1 MRRQAGSPTW
11 LLVADVDVQAHDD
24 GVGEQR
30 RHPVDDE
37 HDAAAQDGPRQRDPH
52 VVVLE
57 ARTPSWNA
65 IETEVTQMHAHAQHD
80 KQMPCGKSP
89 CDKDYNGVTHTGL

>member
-1 MRRQAGSPTW
+1 MHVCTRF
-11 LLVADVDVQAHDD
+11 LVADVDVQAQDD

-37 HDAAAQDGPRQRDPH
+37 HDAAAQDGPRQGDPH

-65 IETEVTQMHAHAQHD
+65 IETGITHTHAQHD
-80 KQMPCGKSP
+80 KTNAMWEKP
-89 CDKDYNGVTHTGL
+89 L